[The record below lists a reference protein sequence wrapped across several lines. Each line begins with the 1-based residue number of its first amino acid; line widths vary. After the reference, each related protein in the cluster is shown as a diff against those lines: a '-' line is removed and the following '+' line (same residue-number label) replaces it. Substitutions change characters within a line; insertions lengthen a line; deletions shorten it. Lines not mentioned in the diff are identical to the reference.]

1 MPVESELDTCA
12 PESFT
17 NKAADLRKPVG
28 RPHRWA
34 LVASIAALLLSI
46 GSLGVSWAAY
56 RSSTHIT
63 AVANRRLPEQA
74 QSASL
79 ESEIRLDRN
88 LANFEQPSSNDKP
101 IQFLFSLT
109 LRNAG
114 NTPATRIKLKWIESL
129 TDTSNIPIRPSDE
142 HNLPVYDLD
151 KHQEENLPLVIEMT
165 SEEFRR
171 FFRHGRS
178 QLKITGEVN
187 YKDISNRDRTLNWT
201 AILNGDSILKVQ

>member
-17 NKAADLRKPVG
+17 SKAAGLRKPVA
-28 RPHRWA
+28 RHHHWA
-34 LVASIAALLLSI
+34 LVASIVALLLSMA
-46 GSLGVSWAAY
+46 SLGISGASY
-56 RSSTHIT
+56 RSANHIT
-63 AVANRRLPEQA
+63 DVASHGLTEQA
-74 QSASL
+74 QNAFL

-88 LANFEQPSSNDKP
+88 LANFEQPPGNAVP
-101 IQFLFSLT
+101 IRLLFSLT

-114 NTPATRIKLKWIESL
+114 NTPATRIHLKWIESL
-129 TDTSNIPIRPSDE
+129 IGTSNIPIRPSDE
-142 HNLPVYDLD
+142 HNLPAYDLD

-171 FFRHGRS
+171 FVHHGTSR
-178 QLKITGEVN
+178 LEITGEVN

-201 AILNGDSILKVQ
+201 ASLNGDSILKVE